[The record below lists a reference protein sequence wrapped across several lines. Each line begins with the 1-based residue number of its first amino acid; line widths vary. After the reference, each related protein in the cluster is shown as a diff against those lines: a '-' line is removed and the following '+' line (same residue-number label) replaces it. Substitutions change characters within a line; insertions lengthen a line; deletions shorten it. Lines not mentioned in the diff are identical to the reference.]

1 MFRSRRIYMALGGS
15 ISIKSA
21 LIFLVVSL
29 LPFGANALN
38 LKFTEAQKSANKNY
52 QEKRFEAVLSNL
64 DDAMHYSST
73 SNEKIWVFNLQ
84 FSVLMQMKNF
94 DAAFAVMEKAVRSSF
109 VTLPVRNQ
117 YWLNQIGALYQLKKY
132 SEALLI
138 CDKIISSTCPDGREA
153 AYDYKC
159 QLYNVLKEYNKML
172 DTAIKLTEYAKHK
185 HNDSMYIR
193 GKNHQ
198 ITALLRQE
206 KYDKAMTVFTNDD
219 YVGMTL
225 AEKLNYHIRQSD
237 IYQSRK
243 NFAAA
248 IEILDKAY
256 KLPELTQAEK
266 NQVLFSKLYALY
278 RSDKLQDS
286 LALCEKLAAGDRR
299 EEMYNLKC
307 QICYRLKEYDKMLDT
322 AVKLT
327 LIAVPDSPM
336 YYAGKRNQITA
347 LVCKADYARAM
358 TVFTDADVD
367 RMSAETKT
375 DYYNTIGG
383 LYRAQKDYAAA
394 ASSYEK
400 SGLASNTPNAI
411 TGDLNAADMYALS
424 DRNTDVLRLYA
435 KVFNNPKVQTAQ
447 RVIAIYKSA
456 ELLNKTGK
464 YADALAMTAKIDTI
478 PDFSKLYW
486 ASGKLLAARIFAEL
500 DRTTEAK
507 IACDAAKRGFESI
520 ILASDSSEA
529 DTNMALDGFTE
540 CDLSTINKSTIG
552 MLNVKE
558 GDFVLKTNLSGNED
572 LKISYL
578 VPVDAQG
585 EPLPTANNIVFYAP
599 FAGERNPLR
608 NPYLRYFAEKL
619 GFTIFSLNI
628 ELDLSD
634 IEDRQKYYIYP
645 EVGWHEIV
653 FVAQQKL
660 IDDFKLKPQKL
671 LVVGVSAGG
680 SMAQLMAVHHSDKI
694 DAVAM
699 IGGGTMDPVSRNS
712 KIAWLALNTWGCW
725 YTSVAQKFKAQA
737 QTQGVQVLRGE
748 TPFVLKTKDNMFAH
762 HGADS
767 FAWRLMQTFIKDAV
781 VLREKNN
788 SIMPSVE
795 QWPIVETISQEK
807 QYLPSSEFAT
817 LWKQLPHEGTALFE
831 NEAGIDD
838 SHKYII
844 VEPPSGHVRGIVLF
858 IHDPLLY
865 ESVHLMDNL
874 YFLAKKDNIAV
885 SVKMGDDH
893 FKALEKIKNALDFI
907 LKNDE
912 WSKLPIYVQGS
923 GAGGRLAAVAALSN
937 GNSRIKRIATLNSEY
952 MFPLDELSIASY
964 RNKSRIPLKML
975 AGNKNYSI
983 PQKIHDTDSILI
995 ESKGINFDK
1004 WWFYLLARTAE

>member
-1 MFRSRRIYMALGGS
+1 MFRTRRFYMVISGS
-15 ISIKSA
+15 ILIKSS
-21 LIFLVVSL
+21 LIFLVVL
-29 LPFGANALN
+29 LLSFGANALN
-38 LKFTEAQKSANKNY
+38 LKFTEAQKSASKNY
-52 QEKRFEAVLSNL
+52 QEKRFEAVLSDL
-64 DDAMHYSST
+64 GDAMHYSST

-84 FSVLMQMKNF
+84 FSVLMQMKNYE
-94 DAAFAVMEKAVRSSF
+94 AAFAAMEKAVRSSF
-109 VTLPVRNQ
+109 ITLPVRNQ

-132 SEALLI
+132 SDALLI

-153 AYDYKC
+153 AYDSKC
-159 QLYNVLKEYNKML
+159 QLYNSLKEYNKML
-172 DTAIKLTEYAKHK
+172 DTAVKLTEYAKQK

-198 ITALLRQE
+198 VTALLRQE
-206 KYDKAMTVFTNDD
+206 KYDKAMIVFTDGD
-219 YVGMTL
+219 YVAMTL

-256 KLPELTQAEK
+256 KLPELTSAEK
-266 NQVLFSKLYALY
+266 NQVLFCKLYALY

-286 LALCEKLAAGDRR
+286 LALCEKLSSGDRR

-307 QICYRLKEYDKMLDT
+307 QICSRLKEYDKMLDT

-347 LVCKADYARAM
+347 LICKADYARAM
-358 TVFTDADVD
+358 AVYTDGEVD
-367 RMSAETKT
+367 RMSAEMKS
-375 DYYNTIGG
+375 DYYNTLGG

-400 SGLASNTPNAI
+400 SGLASNSPNAI

-486 ASGKLLAARIFAEL
+486 ASSKLLAARIFAEL

-507 IACDAAKRGFESI
+507 IACDAAKRCFESI

-529 DTNMALDGFTE
+529 DTNAALDGFTE
-540 CDLSTINKSTIG
+540 CDLSAIDKSGTGIF
-552 MLNVKE
+552 NIKE
-558 GDFVLKTNLSGNED
+558 GDFMLKTNLTGNED

-578 VPVDAQG
+578 MPVDVQG
-585 EPLPTANNIVFYAP
+585 EPLPSAHNIVFYAP
-599 FAGERNPLR
+599 FAGERTPLK

-619 GFTIFSLNI
+619 GFTIFSLNV
-628 ELDLSD
+628 ELDL
-634 IEDRQKYYIYP
+634 EYMRNRQIYYVYP
-645 EVGWHEIV
+645 ESGWHDIV

-660 IDDFKLKPQKL
+660 IDDFKLKSQKL

-680 SMAQLMAVHHSDKI
+680 SMAQLIGVHYPDKI
-694 DAVAM
+694 DVVAM
-699 IGGGTMDPVSRNS
+699 IGGGTFEPVSSNS

-725 YTSVAQKFKAQA
+725 YTSATQKFKAQA
-737 QTQGVQVLRGE
+737 KTQGVQVLRGE
-748 TPFVLKTKDNMFAH
+748 TPSVLKTKDNMFAH
-762 HGADS
+762 HAAS
-767 FAWRLMQTFIKDAV
+767 NFAWKLMQAFIKETVA
-781 VLREKNN
+781 LREKNN
-788 SIMPSVE
+788 GIMPPVE
-795 QWPIVETISQEK
+795 QWPIAETINQEK
-807 QYLPSSEFAT
+807 QYLPSVEFAE

-831 NEAGIDD
+831 NETETDD
-838 SHKYII
+838 SNKYII
-844 VEPPSGHVRGIVLF
+844 VDPPSRHVRGIVLF
-858 IHDPLLY
+858 IHDPSLY

-874 YFLAKKDNIAV
+874 YFLAKKDNIAI

-893 FKALEKIKNALDFI
+893 FKTLEKIKNALNFI
-907 LKNDE
+907 LGNEK
-912 WSKLPIYVQGS
+912 WSRLPVYVQGS
-923 GAGGRLAAVAALSN
+923 GAGGRLAAIAALSN
-937 GNSRIKRIATLNSEY
+937 GNARIKRIATLNSEY
-952 MFPLDELSIASY
+952 MFPFDELSIASY

-975 AGNKNYSI
+975 AGNNDFSVT
-983 PQKIHDTDSILI
+983 QKIHDTDSILI
-995 ESKGINFDK
+995 ESKGTNFDK
-1004 WWFYLLARTAE
+1004 WWFYLLARIAE